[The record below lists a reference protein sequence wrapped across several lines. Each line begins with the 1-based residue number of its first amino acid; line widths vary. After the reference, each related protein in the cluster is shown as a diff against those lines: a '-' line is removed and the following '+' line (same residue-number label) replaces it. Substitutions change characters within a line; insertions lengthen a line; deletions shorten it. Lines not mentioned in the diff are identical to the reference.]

1 MMVANYVFSL
11 KKDNTGMAN
20 SEDAAKFKM
29 LWQKEKK
36 IEDKIKTINIF
47 KGTGES
53 FQQALY
59 FQIIKFQKFNG
70 QVTLAQNHRFGSL

>member
-1 MMVANYVFSL
+1 M
-11 KKDNTGMAN
+11 
-20 SEDAAKFKM
+20 SEETAKYKM

-53 FQQALY
+53 FNTALY
-59 FQIIKFQKFNG
+59 F
-70 QVTLAQNHRFGSL
+70 

>member
-1 MMVANYVFSL
+1 MMVADYVFSL
-11 KKDNTGMAN
+11 KKENTGVQV
-20 SEDAAKFKM
+20 SEDTAKFKM

-53 FQQALY
+53 FNAALY
-59 FQIIKFQKFNG
+59 FQIIKLQKFNG
-70 QVTLAQNHRFGSL
+70 QLT

>member
-1 MMVANYVFSL
+1 M
-11 KKDNTGMAN
+11 
-20 SEDAAKFKM
+20 SEETAKYKM

-53 FQQALY
+53 FNAALY
-59 FQIIKFQKFNG
+59 F
-70 QVTLAQNHRFGSL
+70 